1 MSSGNWINISLKGK
15 KLEFKST
22 LGIPTQTESQRI
34 IYIIPI
40 LDYFLENRLVNATE
54 LEHALPISR
63 DSIDRIIQ
71 LLVKYKM
78 IKLEQILL
86 KNKKFYTL
94 KNKRLAELY
103 QNKLL
108 QWLWIKEMK
117 QDRKSMLKLEIML
130 NSTKNI
136 GKQAQHIFKKN
147 IASTRKT
154 TDILYRPL
162 IIETPI
168 NKNSNP
174 ILIRDLPISK
184 ARKIIKDYLNGK
196 FCKVCLKKNRLS
208 LLHTDLE
215 GVEEGCNYGH
225 ISNYRNV
232 NDM

>member
-1 MSSGNWINISLKGK
+1 MSSGNWINISLRGK

-54 LEHALPISR
+54 LEHTLPISR
-63 DSIDRIIQ
+63 DSIDRTIQ

-78 IKLEQILL
+78 IKLEQTLL

-94 KNKRLAELY
+94 KNNAIAEQY

-117 QDRKSMLKLEIML
+117 QDRKSMSKLKIML

-147 IASTRKT
+147 ISSTRKT

-162 IIETPI
+162 II
-168 NKNSNP
+168 NKLKSKNSNP
-174 ILIRDLPISK
+174 VLIRDLPISK

-196 FCKVCLKKNRLS
+196 FCEECLKKNRLS
-208 LLHTDLE
+208 LLQTDSKELS
-215 GVEEGCNYGH
+215 EEGCIYGH
-225 ISNYRNV
+225 TFNIIV
-232 NDM
+232 